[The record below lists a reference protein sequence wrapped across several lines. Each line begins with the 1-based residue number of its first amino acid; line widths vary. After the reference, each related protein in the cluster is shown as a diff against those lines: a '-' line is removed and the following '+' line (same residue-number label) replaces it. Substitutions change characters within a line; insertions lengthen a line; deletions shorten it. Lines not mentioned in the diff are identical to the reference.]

1 MPAMAMRWALCF
13 AAAAILLHGAAP
25 SRAAGTCKPGTVAEL
40 CNAPLVALTH
50 VRVIDGTGAEAKE
63 EQTLLIKAGKIL
75 SLGPS
80 DRTPVPADARTLD
93 LRGRTVLPGLVM
105 LHEHLFW
112 LFEVE
117 GGVGISHPEHFSFPR
132 MYLAQGVTTL
142 RTAGTDFPYMD
153 LRLKQRIDSGELPG
167 PEIHLTSPYFSGGDD
182 PALGAMNVQDVEQ
195 ARRAIRYWASEGF
208 TFFKAYQW
216 ARKDV
221 LAAMI
226 DEAHRLKLRVTAHL
240 GSVSCREAA
249 EMGIDNIEHGCFETQ
264 EGLEKDMNGPKT
276 QALVRTLAE
285 RHVVLTATPARLLRP
300 LPPAVGE
307 LYDPSARERLTKV
320 LARFKPAPTP
330 GEDDLARYARFVN
343 GFVKAGGTLVLGS
356 DAGALA
362 TVPGRADHEAVEN
375 LVLRFGYAPV
385 DAIRVATMN
394 GATFLGIESRTGSL
408 QPGKE
413 ADLLVVRG
421 NPAQRIEDI
430 ENVERVFAKGVAYDP
445 KALLET
451 VKGEVGWQ

>member
-1 MPAMAMRWALCF
+1 
-13 AAAAILLHGAAP
+13 
-25 SRAAGTCKPGTVAEL
+25 
-40 CNAPLVALTH
+40 
-50 VRVIDGTGAEAKE
+50 
-63 EQTLLIKAGKIL
+63 
-75 SLGPS
+75 
-80 DRTPVPADARTLD
+80 
-93 LRGRTVLPGLVM
+93 
-105 LHEHLFW
+105 
-112 LFEVE
+112 
-117 GGVGISHPEHFSFPR
+117 
-132 MYLAQGVTTL
+132 
-142 RTAGTDFPYMD
+142 
-153 LRLKQRIDSGELPG
+153 
-167 PEIHLTSPYFSGGDD
+167 
-182 PALGAMNVQDVEQ
+182 
-195 ARRAIRYWASEGF
+195 
-208 TFFKAYQW
+208 
-216 ARKDV
+216 
-221 LAAMI
+221 
-226 DEAHRLKLRVTAHL
+226 
-240 GSVSCREAA
+240 
-249 EMGIDNIEHGCFETQ
+249 
-264 EGLEKDMNGPKT
+264 
-276 QALVRTLAE
+276 
-285 RHVVLTATPARLLRP
+285 VVLTATPARLLRP